1 MKIILSLI
9 TTLLFVFPLLAQTG
23 VIKGT
28 ILDQQSEM
36 PIIGATVQLMNG
48 ETNAGTTTD
57 IDGYFRLTE
66 VPLGRNVLQV
76 TYVGYAPQTLPNIEV
91 TSGKEVVLTI
101 NIEESISELNE
112 VVVTANKD
120 QPQNEMATISARQ
133 FSLEEVNRY
142 SGGRGDVARLAAN
155 FAGVSSPDDS
165 RNDIVV
171 RGNSPLGVLWRI
183 EGIPVPNP
191 NHFAT
196 FGTTGAP
203 VSALN
208 ANVMRNS
215 DFMTSA
221 FPAEYG
227 NALAGVFDI
236 GFRKGN
242 KDKNEF
248 MFQMGAFTG
257 LEGMAEGPLGKKGGS
272 YVVAG
277 RYSLVGLFG
286 GLSSVGTAAVPDYR
300 DVAFNVDLG
309 DSKLGRFSIFGIGG
323 SSDINF
329 LADEISEDD
338 LFSADDSDA
347 YVTSQFGVVG
357 LKHNLIIGDKTYVR
371 TVLGASTS
379 GNTYFEDRYLDRLA
393 SDEKLR
399 IVEFDNNERRYTLS
413 SFINSKLSARQTL
426 RAGVLVEYFNN
437 DNFARSRENSEDF
450 DGDGERDW
458 FSIYDFDGGFTL
470 AQPYAQ
476 TQYRINEKLTANAGL
491 HAQYASLNE
500 QFVLEP
506 RASLSYDFL
515 PNQKLTL
522 AYGLHHQQAPLPI
535 LFLEEQVGDRLMRTN
550 EDLEFTRSQHYV
562 LGYDVK
568 LGSDWRLKSEVYY
581 QDIDN
586 APIDPFPSSFSIL
599 TEGADFGF
607 SDTKTGLINGGTGF
621 NRGVELTIEK
631 FYSNGYY
638 ALLTGSLFESKY
650 EGSDGIERNT
660 PFSNGYVLN
669 VLGGKEWDFGSQKQ
683 HAFVVNGRFTTSGG
697 RWYTPIDLAASQEAG
712 RQVLNLEETFG
723 EQYEN
728 YLRLDVKFG
737 VKINS
742 TKRKLSHQFFMDLQ
756 NVTNNEN
763 IFALRYSRLTNDLNR
778 VNQIGFFPD
787 FLYRLQF

>member
-1 MKIILSLI
+1 M
-9 TTLLFVFPLLAQTG
+9 AQTG

-28 ILDQQSEM
+28 VIDQQSEM
-36 PIIGATVQLMNG
+36 PIIGATVQLLNIDN
-48 ETNAGTTTD
+48 ELGTVTD
-57 IDGYFRLTE
+57 IDGDFRLE
-66 VPLGRNVLQV
+66 NVPLGRQVIQV
-76 TYVGYAPQTLPNIEV
+76 TYVGYAPMSLPNIEV
-91 TSGKEVVLTI
+91 TSGKEVVLNVT
-101 NIEESISELNE
+101 IEESISELNE

-120 QPQNEMATISARQ
+120 QAQNELATISARQ

-208 ANVMRNS
+208 ANILRNS

-236 GFRKGN
+236 GFRRGN

-248 MFQMGAFTG
+248 MFQAGAFTG
-257 LEGMAEGPLGKKGGS
+257 LEGMAEGPLGNKGGS

-277 RYSLVGLFG
+277 RYSLIGLFG
-286 GLSSVGTAAVPDYR
+286 GSGGAGTAAVPDYR

-309 DSKLGRFSIFGIGG
+309 NSKLGRFSFFGIGG

-329 LADEISEDD
+329 LGDEVDEND
-338 LFSADDSDA
+338 LFAAEDADS

-357 LKHNLIIGDKTYVR
+357 LKHNLILGDKTYIR
-371 TVLGASTS
+371 TVLGASAS
-379 GNTYFEDRYLDRLA
+379 ENTFNEDRYTDIET

-399 IVEFDNNERRYTLS
+399 ILEFDNSDQRYTLS

-426 RAGVLVEYFNN
+426 RAGVLVEVFNN
-437 DNFARSRENSEDF
+437 ENFARSRENTPDINED
-450 DGDGERDW
+450 GTPDW
-458 FSIYDFDGGFTL
+458 FSIYDFDGTFNMI
-470 AQPYAQ
+470 QPYVQ
-476 TQYRINEKLTANAGL
+476 SQYKLSEQLSVNAGL

-506 RASLSYDFL
+506 RASLSYNFL
-515 PNQKLTL
+515 PNQKLTI
-522 AYGLHHQQAPLPI
+522 AYGLHHQNAPLPI
-535 LFLEEQVGDRLMRTN
+535 FFLEEEKDGQLVRSN
-550 EDLEFTRSQHYV
+550 ENLEFTRSQHYV
-562 LGYDVK
+562 LGYDAK
-568 LGSDWRLKSEVYY
+568 LGSDWRLKTEVYY

-586 APIDPFPSSFSIL
+586 AAVDPFSSSYSIL

-607 SDTKTGLINGGTGF
+607 SEDKFGLVNEGTGF
-621 NRGVELTIEK
+621 NRGVELTLEK

-638 ALLTGSLFESKY
+638 VLATTSIFESKY
-650 EGSDGIERNT
+650 EGSDGVERST
-660 PFSNGYVLN
+660 PFDNGYVLN
-669 VLGGKEWDFGSQKQ
+669 LLGGKEWAFGSSQQ
-683 HAFVVNGRFTTSGG
+683 HAFVLNGRFTTAGG
-697 RWYTPIDLAASQEAG
+697 RWYTPIDLAASQQAG
-712 RQVLNLEETFG
+712 FEVLQNDQAFSQ
-723 EQYEN
+723 QYDD
-728 YLRLDVKFG
+728 YLRVDVKFG

-742 TKRKLSHQFFMDLQ
+742 TKRKLSHQFYLDLQ
-756 NVTNNEN
+756 NVTNNDN
-763 IFALRYSRLTNDLNR
+763 IFALRYNRLTNDINR
-778 VNQIGFFPD
+778 VDQIGFFPD